1 MAAMV
6 IRVLLVSFVMASATP
21 RLSPCVPA
29 EGSCNPSLD
38 RCCQGPGLMTCRL
51 RSNTKD
57 AGMSYKCGAEFTHQ
71 AVSQPKC
78 IPEGDFC
85 DTDSR
90 TCCQLED
97 KMPLKCI
104 KPEHEKADSTGEVR
118 PKCLAE
124 AETFSVEA
132 CVEEGS
138 SCSPLQNRCCQ
149 GQERSFQQALR
160 TCQLRF
166 SVRPGVHSPAYICS
180 KEFVEVNDPVVP

>member
-1 MAAMV
+1 
-6 IRVLLVSFVMASATP
+6 
-21 RLSPCVPA
+21 
-29 EGSCNPSLD
+29 
-38 RCCQGPGLMTCRL
+38 MTCRL